1 MMIVF
6 IFLVL
11 LIGLF
16 GVYLAQYIIQ
26 YREAYKLWIETI
38 VYGVDID
45 DCEKKQ
51 FCSQIESY
59 SRELC
64 GLADIIRVLFYSLC
78 ITFIVILF
86 TIRFN
91 IVLVKYA
98 SESFNAYLASGVLS
112 GLSLLIGIPLI
123 LHYSHINICKPL
135 ETSPIDEDLFSV
147 WNQLECHY
155 CKEENYANKLEPS
168 RLYEVWAEMINKGDM
183 TPTDKEKELL
193 QSLLHDENVYTK
205 S

>member
-1 MMIVF
+1 MIVF

-38 VYGVDID
+38 VYGADID

-51 FCSQIESY
+51 LCSQIESY

-78 ITFIVILF
+78 ITFIVILC

-91 IVLVKYA
+91 IVLVEYA
-98 SESFNAYLASGVLS
+98 SENFNAYLASGVLS
-112 GLSLLIGIPLI
+112 GLSLLVGIPLI
-123 LHYSHINICKPL
+123 LHYSHINIYKPL

-147 WNQLECHY
+147 WNKLECHY
-155 CKEENYANKLEPS
+155 CKEENYINKLEPS
-168 RLYEVWAEMINKGDM
+168 RLYEVWAEMINRDDI

-193 QSLLHDENVYTK
+193 QSLLHDEGVYTQ

>member
-1 MMIVF
+1 MMIVY

-38 VYGVDID
+38 VYDADIN

-51 FCSQIESY
+51 LCSQIESY

-64 GLADIIRVLFYSLC
+64 GLADIIRLLFYSLC
-78 ITFIVILF
+78 VTFLVILV
-86 TIRFN
+86 TIRLN
-91 IVLVKYA
+91 IVLVDYA
-98 SESFNAYLASGVLS
+98 SESYNAYLASGVLS
-112 GLSLLIGIPLI
+112 VLSLLIGIPLI
-123 LHYSHINICKPL
+123 LHYSHIKILKPL

-147 WNQLECHY
+147 WNKLECHD
-155 CKEENYANKLEPS
+155 CKGDNYTNKLEPS
-168 RLYEVWAEMINKGDM
+168 RLYEVWAEMIDRDEII
-183 TPTDKEKELL
+183 PTDKEKELL
-193 QSLLHDENVYTK
+193 QSLLHD
-205 S
+205 